1 MDWHPRSNRQQSRM
15 TINRESILIDTAT
28 QPLWLFALDLIVK
41 QALVVGAGYLLPR
54 IAPSIVPSDFGLSG
68 DILGSL
74 HPALTFALRNWVPAL
89 MILVF
94 GTWYV
99 GVMAAPSVRIT
110 TQRVILTKG
119 FFVRTCD
126 EIELFRV
133 RDVVAS
139 QTLLQRLAGVGN
151 VTIEASRDLKAETFE
166 LSSFDRP
173 FEIRELVRDAWAKV
187 GQPQRTLNVD

>member
-1 MDWHPRSNRQQSRM
+1 M
-15 TINRESILIDTAT
+15 I
-28 QPLWLFALDLIVK
+28 K

-89 MILVF
+89 MILVL
-94 GTWYV
+94 GAWYV